1 MLCIREIY
9 CTSTLPESKHLKSLK
24 HERGMLPADLIR
36 GVSGGVGDRITWL
49 SSSRG
54 TAAPPPAP
62 GASMFGDG
70 AFSAVAKVKRGGEG
84 RVWLPGSLTGALV
97 GSRRAGEADAESRAH
112 AGARRAEPTR
122 GHGEQSPRGDPSV
135 GALATVPT
143 SPCGRVCPA
152 STSFCTA
159 IKQVICQNLTS
170 CGGTNIWAH
179 PTPGRETAGTLCNE
193 RCPEALSHKSDFLP
207 PGSCTLSHEHLAT
220 AFQAS

>member
-24 HERGMLPADLIR
+24 HERGMFPADFDSR
-36 GVSGGVGDRITWL
+36 CVGGCWGPNHVAPKFTWN
-49 SSSRG
+49 SRPP
-54 TAAPPPAP
+54 PPPARACLETGP
-62 GASMFGDG
+62 SVRRRRSNEA
-70 AFSAVAKVKRGGEG
+70 AKVERGFP
-84 RVWLPGSLTGALV
+84 VHSPGPSWEADV
-97 GSRRAGEADAESRAH
+97 PVRRMQRAGPA
-112 AGARRAEPTR
+112 R

-135 GALATVPT
+135 GASATVPT

-152 STSFCTA
+152 STSFCTV
-159 IKQVICQNLTS
+159 IKQIICQNLTS
-170 CGGTNIWAH
+170 FGGTNIWAH

-207 PGSCTLSHEHLAT
+207 PGSCALSHEHLAT

>member
-1 MLCIREIY
+1 MLGTE
-9 CTSTLPESKHLKSLK
+9 
-24 HERGMLPADLIR
+24 
-36 GVSGGVGDRITWL
+36 
-49 SSSRG
+49 SRG
-54 TAAPPPAP
+54 SQVHVEQPPPTPRPARACLETGPSVRRRRSNEAVKVECGFPVHSP
-62 GASMFGDG
+62 GPS
-70 AFSAVAKVKRGGEG
+70 
-84 RVWLPGSLTGALV
+84 W
-97 GSRRAGEADAESRAH
+97 EADVPVR
-112 AGARRAEPTR
+112 RMQRAEPTR